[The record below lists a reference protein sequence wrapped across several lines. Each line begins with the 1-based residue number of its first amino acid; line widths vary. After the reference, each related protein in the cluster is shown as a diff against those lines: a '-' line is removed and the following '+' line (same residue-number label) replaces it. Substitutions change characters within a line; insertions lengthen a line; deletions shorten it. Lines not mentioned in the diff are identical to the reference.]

1 MSFCVCGGCSAE
13 SLRTFSHNWPKLDKW
28 NGHVSFSL
36 QRWTETHVFQTLQLG
51 TNSKPAV
58 ASACLRP
65 KQSDLVYFFLGTC
78 QGQNP
83 QWYLFLGCYILLLR
97 DSCLCLTNLS
107 ARLHGVVATC
117 GHRSHHHMVSCM
129 PMFTISTPFNWKIVQ
144 IGGNFNPTSGQL
156 SWPQLDDSAVSASNS
171 HSILITEVVANQS
184 HTSSTFAKFQVC
196 NSYKGSWVT

>member
-1 MSFCVCGGCSAE
+1 MMSFCVCGGCSAE
-13 SLRTFSHNWPKLDKW
+13 SLCTFSHNSPKSWQMKRPCL
-28 NGHVSFSL
+28 SFSL
-36 QRWTETHVFQTLQLG
+36 QRWTETHVFLQLG

-78 QGQNP
+78 QNP

-117 GHRSHHHMVSCM
+117 GHRSHHHRFLHAHVYS
-129 PMFTISTPFNWKIVQ
+129 FHAASLNLFKLVKTSIALQVNYHDRNSIIQQFLLRTTIRF
-144 IGGNFNPTSGQL
+144 
-156 SWPQLDDSAVSASNS
+156 
-171 HSILITEVVANQS
+171 
-184 HTSSTFAKFQVC
+184 
-196 NSYKGSWVT
+196 